1 MTDMY
6 SSNRR
11 SAFFYLTGLA
21 SNHRRLT
28 IRIDPLKKDFFTYH
42 NNNYRLF
49 SLYMQLG
56 NDFTIKKKYFNV
68 KHKINIMPVKLVT
81 PALFIQNWANFFS
94 RELLELVL

>member
-1 MTDMY
+1 MTNMFKH

-28 IRIDPLKKDFFTYH
+28 IRIDPFKKKDFFTYH

-68 KHKINIMPVKLVT
+68 KHKIIMPVKLVT

-94 RELLELVL
+94 ENY

>member
-1 MTDMY
+1 MAKCIILFDWFGFEPQTPDDK
-6 SSNRR
+6 NR
-11 SAFFYLTGLA
+11 
-21 SNHRRLT
+21 
-28 IRIDPLKKDFFTYH
+28 PLKKKDFFTYH

-81 PALFIQNWANFFS
+81 PASFIQNWANFFS
-94 RELLELVL
+94 ENY